1 MRAAARGTNAGMER
15 RAEALLFTSLTE
27 AAVQT
32 GVLSC
37 LNITFLVGLQL
48 HSFPLDV
55 AGFGLREEMKAL
67 LR

>member
-15 RAEALLFTSLTE
+15 RADTLLFTSLTE

-32 GVLSC
+32 GKLSC

-48 HSFPLDV
+48 LSFHRFPQGV
-55 AGFGLREEMKAL
+55 AGLV
-67 LR
+67 